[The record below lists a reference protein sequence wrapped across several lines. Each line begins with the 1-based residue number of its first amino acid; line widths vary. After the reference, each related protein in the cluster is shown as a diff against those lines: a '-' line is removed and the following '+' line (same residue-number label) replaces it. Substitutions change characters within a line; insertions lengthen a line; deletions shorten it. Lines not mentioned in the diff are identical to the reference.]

1 MFSIG
6 ANVMV
11 ANRGT
16 FRWAEKHWAGKVGKV
31 IDVDSF
37 DGSCQVCFNDRSLS
51 WFEADELV
59 PMHQSFS
66 SVGEAVDF
74 LIGSGYRVTLEKL
87 Q

>member
-1 MFSIG
+1 MFFVGDTVKIAESDQ
-6 ANVMV
+6 
-11 ANRGT
+11 
-16 FRWAEKHWAGKVGKV
+16 FRWTLPTKAGKIGKIEE
-31 IDVDSF
+31 IDSS
-37 DGSCQVCFNDRSLS
+37 DGSFYVCFNDGTCV

-59 PMHQSFS
+59 PMLKSFS